1 MGSDVRAFIKSLLH
15 GARETPKGYFAP
27 AIAVW
32 RLLVSTTESLM
43 DKPDQECGVVAD
55 SRRNEKP

>member
-1 MGSDVRAFIKSLLH
+1 MREFLRGFIQ

-32 RLLVSTTESLM
+32 HLLLNATELLTS
-43 DKPDQECGVVAD
+43 KKA
-55 SRRNEKP
+55 S

>member
-1 MGSDVRAFIKSLLH
+1 MREFLRGFIQ

-32 RLLVSTTESLM
+32 RLLLNATESLTS
-43 DKPDQECGVVAD
+43 KKA
-55 SRRNEKP
+55 S